1 MLSGKMV
8 TLIANLSRGKGSWGH
23 VTRLISDSDWDK
35 IILITNDWCKQ
46 NFAPTKEV
54 FWIMINRN
62 MGYDLMKKTILDS
75 LPDADDV
82 AYNMISGDGKEHMAT
97 LQAIR
102 EKYKNYRL
110 TILTKDGLKFY

>member
-1 MLSGKMV
+1 VV
-8 TLIANLSRGKGSWGH
+8 TLICNLSSGKGSWGH
-23 VTRLISDSDWDK
+23 VARLMNEYDWDK

-54 FWIMINRN
+54 SWIMINKN
-62 MGYDLMKKTILDS
+62 MGYDLMQKTILDA
-75 LPDADDV
+75 LPDADEV
-82 AYNMISGDGKEHMAT
+82 AYNMISGEGKEHMAT

-102 EKYKNYRL
+102 DKYKTYKL